1 MSAAFAVGRI
11 ALVAIFIYSGANK
24 LIDLS
29 ATADAIQSKLA
40 IPGELGDIV
49 SQIETATGMS
59 IFQILAIAVAAV
71 EIICGLLVAFN
82 VLTRTA
88 AVILLIFAAV
98 TTFYFH
104 DFWNVATAA
113 EKTNQINHALKNLA
127 IMGALLML
135 ISLRRRSAAGEP
147 VGADRLEPL

>member
-1 MSAAFAVGRI
+1 MSVAFTVGRI
-11 ALVAIFIYSGANK
+11 ALVVIFIYSGVNK
-24 LIDLS
+24 FIDIS
-29 ATADAIQSKLA
+29 GTADAIQSKLA
-40 IPGELGDIV
+40 IPSELGDFV

-59 IFQILAIAVAAV
+59 IWQILAIVVAAV
-71 EIICGLLVAFN
+71 EIVGGLLIAFN

-88 AVILLIFAAV
+88 AVILLIFTVV

-113 EKTNQINHALKNLA
+113 EKANRVDHALKNLA

-135 ISLRRRSAAGEP
+135 ASLPRRPVVAEP
-147 VGADRLEPL
+147 VGSDRLESL

>member
-1 MSAAFAVGRI
+1 MSATFAVGRI
-11 ALVAIFIYSGANK
+11 ALVVIFIYSGANK
-24 LIDLS
+24 LIDIS

-40 IPGELGDIV
+40 IPSELGEIV

-59 IFQILAIAVAAV
+59 IWQILAILVAAV
-71 EIICGLLVAFN
+71 EVIAGLLIAFN

-88 AVILLIFAAV
+88 AVILLLFAVV
-98 TTFYFH
+98 TTFFFH

-113 EKTNQINHALKNLA
+113 EKTNQLNHALKNLA

-135 ISLRRRSAAGEP
+135 ASLPRRPVVAEP